1 MNDILDVFHEEA
13 DQDLANPHRE
23 TFLEK
28 KQKEY
33 AIDDNV
39 DYPDPDYLIE
49 MGGTP
54 TMPKGNLVAL
64 SAKWKN
70 GKTFFCDII
79 SAIYLGSD
87 RFTGCRSR
95 HTAGKVIFF
104 DTEQAMSDTA
114 RIRKTIKAMTA
125 DDRHGDRAVYCLRNA
140 GIDNEGDSDD
150 ISRFDFISQTITHN
164 RPDLVIIDG
173 IADLIYNYNDVIE
186 SQEVVNKLAAIAND
200 NNCAIVVV
208 MHQNK
213 GARDKNMKGHLGTM
227 LYQKCSDE
235 FNVEK
240 HGSLFAVTHTVSRH
254 RQSEGLVFKLDE
266 SAVPMDAAADRLQQL
281 KLKRRQGIAKFY
293 EQISLCFG
301 DATTALKCS
310 AIVKLIQENLGY
322 ANRKSYEMFH
332 QAVELGVLKTNDNR
346 HYFLVPLQPGG
357 TDDNQPLLST
367 E

>member
-1 MNDILDVFHEEA
+1 MTDIMQAFYEELDK
-13 DQDLANPHRE
+13 DLANPHRE

-39 DYPDPDYLIE
+39 EYPDPDYLTEI
-49 MGGTP
+49 GGVP

-95 HTAGKVIFF
+95 HEAGKVVFF

-114 RIRKTIKAMTA
+114 RIRKTIKAMTSEQ
-125 DDRHGDRAVYCLRNA
+125 RHGDLAVYCLRNA

-150 ISRFDFISQTITHN
+150 ISRFDFISQTIAHN
-164 RPDLVIIDG
+164 RPDLVLIDG

-186 SQEVVNKLAAIAND
+186 SQEVVNKLAAIANEND
-200 NNCAIVVV
+200 CCIVVV

-213 GARDKNMKGHLGTM
+213 GSHDRNMKGHLGTM
-227 LYQKCSDE
+227 LYQKCSDV

-240 HGSLFAVTHTVSRH
+240 HGTVFVASHAVSRH
-254 RQSEGLVFKLDE
+254 CQCGDICFKLNAD
-266 SAVPMDAAADRLQQL
+266 AVPMDAVADRQLQVELERQQSESEL
-281 KLKRRQGIAKFY
+281 REMFSPIIPSDGTPVKRSVIVDYLIENHPFKRAKAY
-293 EQISLCFG
+293 QMLNDVIKTGWLVEVDRS
-301 DATTALKCS
+301 T
-310 AIVKLIQENLGY
+310 VKL
-322 ANRKSYEMFH
+322 
-332 QAVELGVLKTNDNR
+332 T
-346 HYFLVPLQPGG
+346 
-357 TDDNQPLLST
+357 T
-367 E
+367 ERQIDE